1 MLLSMT
7 RFTLIGV
14 LFVQQGCLHDNPTL
28 SLLDSTM
35 GVVLTVYFL
44 FIMAGFILNICF
56 ALLDLGKFIKN
67 CITNPTAAKL

>member
-14 LFVQQGCLHDNPTL
+14 LFVQQGCLNDDSTL
-28 SLLDSTM
+28 SLLDSSV

-44 FIMAGFILNICF
+44 LIMAGFILNICF
-56 ALLDLGKFIKN
+56 ALIDLAKFIKN
-67 CITNPTAAKL
+67 CITNPTAPKL